1 MFTFLTDPLL
11 SLIYPQSCVTCGFS
25 VEEHRN
31 GVSCNDCWSQ
41 THIFTGSETLC
52 AKCGAFIQ
60 DKLNA
65 KPTFCGDCGSQS
77 FDSAHAVGIYE
88 KALAAAILRLKKDPH
103 IPATLQE
110 HLAMGLNRI
119 KLAKGTVIVPVPLSA
134 KRRLER
140 GFNQAESIAE
150 CIAKET
156 GFRVEKDVLERSV
169 HTTIHRVAMDKK
181 AREMSVAKA
190 FKLAQSDKIIGRD
203 ILLVDDVFT
212 SGATVSACAAI
223 LKKGGAKTVQVFTL
237 GRAVLR

>member
-156 GFRVEKDVLERSV
+156 GFRVEK
-169 HTTIHRVAMDKK
+169 ACWN
-181 AREMSVAKA
+181 ARCIQR
-190 FKLAQSDKIIGRD
+190 F
-203 ILLVDDVFT
+203 
-212 SGATVSACAAI
+212 TVSQWI
-223 LKKGGAKTVQVFTL
+223 KKPAKCPSLRHSNWLNRIRSSDGTFCLSMTFLRREQRYRRVQ
-237 GRAVLR
+237 RS